1 MPIVVMNEVVN
12 LSSEYRSKRHDF
24 PTPLSPMSK
33 SFTKTSN
40 GLPLLLLLLDD
51 DDDDGGAIV

>member
-1 MPIVVMNEVVN
+1 VVN

-51 DDDDGGAIV
+51 DDDGGAIV